1 MITKIVITESALSFL
16 DGLYPIT
23 VTAKMRT
30 SEDGNTYALVQ
41 NAEFQRNGK
50 TKDLTVIKNT
60 EPQINWA
67 FFPNEYNIVEV
78 V

>member
-1 MITKIVITESALSFL
+1 MIAKIVITESALSFL

-23 VTAKMRT
+23 VTAKLKAGN
-30 SEDGNTYALVQ
+30 DGNTYALVQ
-41 NAEFQRNGK
+41 NAEFQKHDK
-50 TKDLTVIKNT
+50 TKDLAVIKKT